1 MSETTNLY
9 ATTTIS
15 PVRTIEDRSQGF
27 RWLVKKDGSFVLQ
40 VACPVQHGFNSSV
53 EWRDIPTVQESN

>member
-1 MSETTNLY
+1 MSEITNLY

-27 RWLVKKDGSFVLQ
+27 RWLEKEDGSKVLQ
-40 VACPVQHGFNSSV
+40 IACPVSEGFKFDI
-53 EWRDIPTVQESN
+53 EWRDIPTVKESE

>member
-1 MSETTNLY
+1 MSGDHNMY
-9 ATTTIS
+9 GSTIS
-15 PVRTIEDRSQGF
+15 PIRTIEDRSQGF

-40 VACPVQHGFNSSV
+40 VACPVSEGFKFDI

>member
-1 MSETTNLY
+1 MSGDHNMY
-9 ATTTIS
+9 GSTTIS

-40 VACPVQHGFNSSV
+40 VACPVQHGFNTSI